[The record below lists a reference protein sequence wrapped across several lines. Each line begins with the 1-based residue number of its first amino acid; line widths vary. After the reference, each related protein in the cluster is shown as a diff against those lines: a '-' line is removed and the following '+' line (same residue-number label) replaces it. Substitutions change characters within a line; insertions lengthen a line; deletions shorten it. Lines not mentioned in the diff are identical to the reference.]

1 MIAPGAGP
9 QKVRRDTLG
18 RGDSIAYPAGWVHYQ
33 LNDGCSNATALLV
46 WNAVHSGGVNNV
58 AQQLGALP
66 DEGEGDYKGALFP
79 RGKGPRQGFWLR
91 DAECARRCGLETEAG
106 GGRSP
111 RRPRPRRPLAAAA
124 VVARWTRRSPRDGD
138 DDGETTETAGPRTRP
153 RFQNQC

>member
-106 GGRSP
+106 GGEVASAAEAEASSGGGRG
-111 RRPRPRRPLAAAA
+111 RRAMDAALAA
-124 VVARWTRRSPRDGD
+124 
-138 DDGETTETAGPRTRP
+138 
-153 RFQNQC
+153 